1 MYILSEKN
9 IKKIATTKIA
19 FDAVRDAFIAAYKGN
34 GTIFPVVH
42 AKGCEEGNT
51 FSVKSGNLT
60 DPRIVGFK
68 TGSYWKNNQA
78 KGLPNHGTTTVLLDE
93 DTGFARAVLNAGY
106 LNGLRTAAANAVA
119 SNSLA
124 RADASILGVIGA
136 GHQAIFEI
144 KAICEIRKI
153 EKILIFSRKEKT
165 AIAAITELAS
175 MGIFAEYAEAE
186 TVCRNADIL
195 VTVTGAREALFD
207 TQWIKPG
214 THISAMGA
222 DQPGKQELPVPLVLA
237 ASLFA
242 DHPPQSRVNG
252 EFEMA
257 ALSELSLNI
266 VPIGA
271 VLSGDQ
277 AGRISEEE
285 VTIFDSSGIALQDLC
300 VAQSVLEKA
309 IEVGLAEKVDF

>member
-1 MYILSEKN
+1 MHILSEKN
-9 IKKIATTKIA
+9 IKKIATTQIA
-19 FDAVRDAFIAAYKGN
+19 FDAVREAFIAAYKGN
-34 GTIFPVVH
+34 GTVFPVVH

-60 DPRIVGFK
+60 SPRIVGFK
-68 TGSYWKNNQA
+68 TGSYWKGNHA

-124 RADASILGVIGA
+124 RTDAKILGVLGA

-144 KAICEIRKI
+144 KAICEIRDI
-153 EKILIFSRKEKT
+153 EKILIFSRNRKT
-165 AIAAITELAS
+165 VEGAISELATA
-175 MGIFAEYAEAE
+175 GIVAEYADVE
-186 TVCRNADIL
+186 TVCCSADIL
-195 VTVTGAREALFD
+195 VTVTGARGALFD
-207 TQWIKPG
+207 AKWIKPG

-222 DQPGKQELPVPLVLA
+222 DQPGKHELPVPLVLA

-242 DHPPQSRVNG
+242 DYPPQSRING

-257 ALSELSLNI
+257 AMAELTLNI
-266 VPIGA
+266 LPIGA

-277 AGRISEEE
+277 PGRVSDEE

-309 IEVGLAEKVDF
+309 IELGFAEEVEF

>member
-1 MYILSEKN
+1 MSSFNRRKFIQSAMAVA
-9 IKKIATTKIA
+9 ATSTLAGCAASSSQTTIQTGNKTVMGLTVPSMTTVRVGFIGVGERGVG
-19 FDAVRDAFIAAYKGN
+19 AVRHFCHID
-34 GTIFPVVH
+34 
-42 AKGCEEGNT
+42 
-51 FSVKSGNLT
+51 
-60 DPRIVGFK
+60 
-68 TGSYWKNNQA
+68 
-78 KGLPNHGTTTVLLDE
+78 
-93 DTGFARAVLNAGY
+93 
-106 LNGLRTAAANAVA
+106 
-119 SNSLA
+119 
-124 RADASILGVIGA
+124 GV
-136 GHQAIFEI
+136 EI

-222 DQPGKQELPVPLVLA
+222 DHPGKQELPVPLVLA

-271 VLSGDQ
+271 VLNGDQ

>member
-19 FDAVRDAFIAAYKGN
+19 FDAVRNAFIAAYQES
-34 GTIFPVVH
+34 GTVFPVVH

-60 DPRIVGFK
+60 NPRIVGFK
-68 TGSYWKNNQA
+68 TGSYWKNNNA
-78 KGLPNHGTTTVLLDE
+78 KGLPNHGSTTVLLDE
-93 DTGFARAVLNAGY
+93 DTGFARAVVNAGY

-124 RADASILGVIGA
+124 RVDAKVLGVLGA

-144 KAICEIRKI
+144 KAICEIRDI
-153 EKILIFSRKEKT
+153 DQILIFSRNQKT
-165 AIAAITELAS
+165 AVAAITELAS
-175 MGIFAEYAEAE
+175 AGIFAEYADVE
-186 TVCRNADIL
+186 TVCRSADIL
-195 VTVTGAREALFD
+195 VTVTGARAALFD
-207 TQWIKPG
+207 AEWIKPG

-222 DQPGKQELPVPLVLA
+222 DQPGKHELPVSLVLA

-242 DHPPQSRVNG
+242 DYPPQSRING

-257 ALSELSLNI
+257 AMAELSLNI
-266 VPIGA
+266 IAIGA
-271 VLSGDQ
+271 VLTGDQ
-277 AGRISEEE
+277 PGRVSDEE

-300 VAQSVLEKA
+300 VAQSVLENA
-309 IEVGLAEKVDF
+309 IELGLAEEVEF

>member
-222 DQPGKQELPVPLVLA
+222 DHPGKQELPVPLVLA

-271 VLSGDQ
+271 VLNGDQ

>member
-124 RADASILGVIGA
+124 RADASILGVLGA

-153 EKILIFSRKEKT
+153 EKILIFSRNEKT

-175 MGIFAEYAEAE
+175 MGIFAEYADAE
-186 TVCRNADIL
+186 TVCRNAGIL

-257 ALSELSLNI
+257 AISELNLNI

-277 AGRISEEE
+277 AGRVSDEE

-309 IEVGLAEKVDF
+309 IEVGLAEKVEF